1 MTIIWGG
8 NFTAIKY
15 SLVEGLLPL
24 SFNGLRFVIASLTL
38 LLVLVVSGR
47 TLKVTR
53 RDGWRMFGLGM
64 LANALYQSLFIN
76 GVAHTRTGNAALI
89 VSTTPLF
96 TAIIGRIRNHEHFTA
111 KGGAGLVLAF
121 AGIVLIVI
129 SGGSEIEFGTNLL
142 GDGLLIA
149 SVICWSLYT
158 VGAKRYLHAYGPMA
172 ATAFMMITGTPVFLV
187 ICAPS
192 LLRQNWSAV
201 SPLAWAGLAYSAF
214 LAIALSHSIWNYG
227 VRKIGSTRT
236 AIYSNITPVTA
247 LVVAWVALDETPTP
261 GQILGALVIFTGLY
275 LVRHGLI
282 AVAPPEEVEEEMEEA
297 TLGPGKV

>member
-1 MTIIWGG
+1 MSTRLVGSGDWGFRFQ
-8 NFTAIKY
+8 N
-15 SLVEGLLPL
+15 LP
-24 SFNGLRFVIASLTL
+24 IAFQL
-38 LLVLVVSGR
+38 LLSG
-47 TLKVTR
+47 L
-53 RDGWRMFGLGM
+53 
-64 LANALYQSLFIN
+64 N
-76 GVAHTRTGNAALI
+76 
-89 VSTTPLF
+89 VSTSATSRLS
-96 TAIIGRIRNHEHFTA
+96 N
-111 KGGAGLVLAF
+111 AGPAF
-121 AGIVLIVI
+121 VDT
-129 SGGSEIEFGTNLL
+129 GSMHT
-142 GDGLLIA
+142 
-149 SVICWSLYT
+149 
-158 VGAKRYLHAYGPMA
+158 
-172 ATAFMMITGTPVFLV
+172 MMITGTPVFLV